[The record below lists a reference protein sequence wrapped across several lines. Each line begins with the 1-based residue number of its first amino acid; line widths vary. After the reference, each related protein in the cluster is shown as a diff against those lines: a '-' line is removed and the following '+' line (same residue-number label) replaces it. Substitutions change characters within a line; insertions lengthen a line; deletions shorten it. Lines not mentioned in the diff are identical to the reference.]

1 MITELRFT
9 VVTPPALPG
18 SNQFPVHTGNRNVSS
33 DSDTKQT
40 HKQKNKRHTNKK
52 PVDFTEGEEKGRG
65 RRKKAWGAAWTLR
78 CVTGTVVLKEP
89 GVQGSHMSLLSEGRE
104 LPPFL

>member
-40 HKQKNKRHTNKK
+40 HNQKTYYEKLNNKKDLPEKNIIIVIMIIKNGHYKKNK
-52 PVDFTEGEEKGRG
+52 
-65 RRKKAWGAAWTLR
+65 
-78 CVTGTVVLKEP
+78 
-89 GVQGSHMSLLSEGRE
+89 
-104 LPPFL
+104 